1 MATGATPV
9 RASGDPV
16 VDRLRA
22 VQDLCDR
29 GEPLG
34 AVMDAVLAGGLKPE
48 ERRRFDADV
57 LAGPLGTRLDIS
69 TKRGAA
75 RRREFVTLVKPYVTG
90 VDPKVKRELPVA
102 RRIAFHLI
110 EHRSV
115 DELADGDALQKLVA
129 AAAEPSKRVRKNLRW
144 YADLPL
150 QDELPEALYRLR
162 AADLIPMTQIEDLS
176 WSGGRLRV
184 SGHAYLAGLSV
195 RSRRFNRASVVLR
208 GPRWLPPV
216 RMRTRRVFHPEAT
229 HGAEEAGCNYDWS
242 GFVAELSPWPLRWRS
257 AVRAV
262 VRGGK
267 RMLRRREAVQDTT
280 TWRAEIVIWSRGARS
295 VGLLRGPS
303 TGRTERPSG
312 LDLGKGWWIRPV
324 WTSDRALQIVL
335 QPTRAELTGV
345 RLEGERLEVGV
356 FLPGKEVTRG
366 QARLDGHR
374 IAADFT
380 PVEGGTAVVV
390 PLAVDSLLQE
400 RDGGRLWIEP
410 KGDPA
415 ASVMIG
421 KAKESRTVVGDR
433 EITVLRDRRDR
444 VSVSAHRIR
453 PVITSAV
460 WDEGGAL
467 TLEGSFPGS
476 GTAELTLKH
485 RTGLI
490 HAVPLERDGSRFT
503 VRFTPAAMPR
513 FGDTAPL
520 GSGTWSM
527 AVRTGTG
534 RGQIVPFRVDHAI
547 LDGLDEEPK
556 IRDGR
561 EYRLIST
568 RFDIPVLSVAEHLPD
583 DEKGAGGLYALRRGF
598 YPAERARELT
608 GATVYVAYDGRQY
621 EGNVRAI
628 YEERVRRG
636 DGGEHIWVVKDGA
649 FTPPGPAELGA
660 EGPAPTVVR
669 AGSREHY
676 AVLARSRYV
685 VTNGFLPPWFRAR
698 DDQTV
703 VQTWHGTP
711 LKRMGN
717 DLPHMSRDP
726 RPPAWH
732 RQAAEV
738 RGWDLLISQSP
749 WATPV
754 LRRGFGYQGE
764 VLESGYPRNDVLV
777 APDREELA
785 ARVRERLGIA
795 EGARVVLY
803 APTYRD
809 YDRRNASVRLD
820 LAEARRALGPGHEFL
835 IRAHSMQ
842 AAPNVPAGLGRDVT
856 TYPDVTDLLLIAD
869 VLITDYSSVMV
880 DFAATG
886 RPMLFFT
893 YDLQR
898 YSSKRGLYLDLAA
911 EAPGPLLSTSAEV
924 VGALGTIDEVAAA
937 HAERYE
943 LFQRTYA
950 PRDDGKATARLVD
963 HVFVS

>member
-1 MATGATPV
+1 MAIGATPA

-16 VDRLRA
+16 VDRLRV

-29 GEPLG
+29 GEPLDSIM
-34 AVMDAVLAGGLKPE
+34 AAVLADGLKPH
-48 ERRRFDADV
+48 ERRRFDADA
-57 LAGPLGTRLDIS
+57 LAGPLGSRLDIA

-75 RRREFVTLVKPYVTG
+75 RRREFVTVLKPYVTG
-90 VDPKVKRELPVA
+90 ADAKVKRDLPVA

-110 EHRSV
+110 EHREI
-115 DELADGDALQKLVA
+115 DDLADGDALQKLVA
-129 AAAEPSKRVRKNLRW
+129 AAAEPSRRVRKKLRW

-150 QDELPEALYRLR
+150 QDELPEALFRLR
-162 AADLIPMTQIEDLS
+162 AADLIPMTQIEDVS
-176 WSGGRLRV
+176 WSGGRLHV

-195 RSRRFNRASVVLR
+195 RSRRFNRATVVLR

-216 RMRTRRVFHPEAT
+216 RLRTRRVFHPEAT
-229 HGAEEAGCNYDWS
+229 YGAEEAGCNYDWS
-242 GFVAELSPWPLRWRS
+242 GFTAELSPWPLRWRS

-267 RMLRRREAVQDTT
+267 RLLRRRATVQDTT
-280 TWRAEIVIWSRGARS
+280 TWRAEIVIWSRGARA

-312 LDLGKGWWIRPV
+312 LDLGGGWWIRPV
-324 WTSDRALQIVL
+324 WTSDRALQVVL

-345 RLEGERLEVGV
+345 KLDGERLEVQV
-356 FLPGKEVTRG
+356 FLPGKEASRG
-366 QARLDGHR
+366 HARLDGHR

-380 PVEGGTAVVV
+380 PVDGGTAVVV
-390 PLAVDSLLQE
+390 PLAVASLLQE

-421 KAKESRTVVGDR
+421 KAEESRTVVGDR

-453 PVITSAV
+453 PVITAAT
-460 WDEGGAL
+460 WDEQGVL
-467 TLEGSFPGS
+467 VLEGSYPGS

-485 RTGLI
+485 RSGLI
-490 HAVPLERDGSRFT
+490 HAIPLEREGSRFT
-503 VRFTPAAMPR
+503 VRIAAAAMPR
-513 FGDTAPL
+513 FGDTVPL

-527 AVRTGTG
+527 AVRDPA
-534 RGQIVPFRVDHAI
+534 GQIVPFRVDHAI
-547 LDGLDEEPK
+547 LDDLDEDTK

-568 RFDIPVLSVAEHLPD
+568 RFDIPVLSVAEHRPD

-598 YPAERARELT
+598 YPAERTRELND
-608 GATVYVAYDGRQY
+608 AIVYVAYDGRQY

-636 DGGEHIWVVKDGA
+636 DAGEHIWVVKDGA
-649 FTPPGPAELGA
+649 FTPPGPAELGFG
-660 EGPAPTVVR
+660 EGEGPTVVR

-698 DDQTV
+698 EDQTV

-711 LKRMGN
+711 VKRLGN

-732 RQAAEV
+732 RQAVEV
-738 RGWDLLISQSP
+738 RGWDLLVSQSP
-749 WATPV
+749 WATRV
-754 LRRGFGYQGE
+754 LRKAFGYQGE

-777 APDREELA
+777 APDRDEMA
-785 ARVRERLGIA
+785 ARMRARLGIA

-809 YDRRNASVRLD
+809 YDRKNASIRLD
-820 LAEARRALGPGHEFL
+820 LAEAHRVLGPGHEFL

-856 TYPDVTDLLLIAD
+856 TYPDITDLLLITD
-869 VLITDYSSVMV
+869 VLITDYSSVMF

-893 YDLQR
+893 HDLQR
-898 YSSKRGLYLDLAA
+898 YSSKRGMYLDLAA
-911 EAPGPLLSTSAEV
+911 EAPGPLLSTGAEV
-924 VGALGTIDEVAAA
+924 IKALRSIDEVTAA
-937 HAERYE
+937 HAERYD

-963 HVFVS
+963 HVFLS